1 MREDLLTVL
10 EAIAGEGSR
19 LPWLF
24 GLVAAAFSLLVIARL
39 NALDFRRCFR
49 LVRGMRRGG
58 AGDGFRQALR
68 TVLLLAF
75 TDGAL
80 THRDRRTLVR
90 RTRVLMEHELF
101 SPMPEF
107 RWPLPDDH
115 PDHGV
120 PEFAPDAGK
129 RGRRLAKRASKARVK
144 AWRAR
149 MRRFVAAEGDW
160 TIHVDNPSQINARMS
175 EIQRYFDLLRCE
187 DVDEGHRDHFLCA
200 IEVASG
206 FVAPLH
212 LLTGLLV
219 EFNDKWGP
227 ILRAFDRDSTD
238 YQGIAMGE
246 ASQDLRQI
254 QMFIYNCWLLW
265 GPSIPVC
272 GCRQWDARYRV
283 LQYGFGDENN
293 CIEVVGDAK
302 AIDAQL
308 RQLARAEVDYDRA
321 CRSNGENG
329 AQPRP
334 LAAMAVPANVV
345 GQLRL
350 SGSLRNEDGRQVNAL
365 PKAARTSWGGGQD
378 ERPVL
383 FISAIESEAPV
394 KGSLARE
401 TRRYGRITM
410 DDAALPSRY
419 YSAYLWVGFVLL
431 GRAGD
436 GWRPLSEATGKPSQ
450 RWKDFVPFFEH
461 GNLADRESCAFGK
474 RQLAAKTI
482 AAFSRLVEGVP
493 AGAFAH
499 RFAFACAID
508 EPGCGY
514 ALAYP
519 EWSGG
524 PGMRELLK
532 DALRLGAERGDAG
545 CRRLV
550 EEGILRFDHFDGR
563 PGHHDYAACQ
573 LPSLVAAH
581 YETFGGD

>member
-1 MREDLLTVL
+1 VRENLLIVL
-10 EAIAGEGSR
+10 DAIFGEGGR
-19 LPWLF
+19 L
-24 GLVAAAFSLLVIARL
+24 AALLSLAMAVFSLLVLARL
-39 NALDFRRCFR
+39 AVLDFGRCYR
-49 LVRGMRRGG
+49 LVRDVRRGG
-58 AGDGFRQALR
+58 GGASGHAVLA

-75 TDGAL
+75 TDGTL

-90 RTRVLMEHELF
+90 RTRVRVEHELF
-101 SPMPEF
+101 SPMPDF

-115 PDHGV
+115 PDRAV
-120 PEFAPDAGK
+120 PEFSPEAG
-129 RGRRLAKRASKARVK
+129 RSGRKLAKKASRERLR
-144 AWRAR
+144 AWRSQ
-149 MRRFVAAEGDW
+149 MRRFVAKENDW
-160 TIHVDNPSQINARMS
+160 TIYLDNPSQINARMS
-175 EIQRYFDLLRCE
+175 EVQRYFDVLRCE
-187 DVDEGHRDHFLCA
+187 GIDDGHRDHFLCA
-200 IEVASG
+200 IEVSSG
-206 FVAPLH
+206 FIAPLH

-227 ILRAFDRDSTD
+227 ILRAFDRDAMD
-238 YQGIAMGE
+238 FEGIAMGE
-246 ASQDLRQI
+246 ASLDLRQI

-265 GPSIPVC
+265 GPSIPIC

-293 CIEVVGDAK
+293 CIEVVGEAN
-302 AIDAQL
+302 AITVQL
-308 RQLARAEVDYDRA
+308 QKLARAEIDYDRA
-321 CRSNGENG
+321 CRSNGEND

-334 LAAMAVPANVV
+334 LAAMAVPANVL

-350 SGSLRNEDGRQVNAL
+350 SGSLRSDDGRHVNAL

-383 FISAIESEAPV
+383 FISGIESEASI
-394 KGSLARE
+394 KGSLKRE
-401 TRRYGRITM
+401 ERRYGRITV

-431 GRAGD
+431 GRAGEA
-436 GWRPLSEATGKPSQ
+436 WRPLSDILGKSSQ

-474 RQLAAKTI
+474 RQLAAKCI
-482 AAFSRLVEGVP
+482 AAFSRLVEGYP
-493 AGAFAH
+493 QGEFPH

-514 ALAYP
+514 PLAYP
-519 EWSGG
+519 EWGG
-524 PGMRELLK
+524 GQSMRELLK
-532 DALRLGAERGDAG
+532 ETLAGAVQRGDPNS
-545 CRRLV
+545 RRLL

-563 PGHHDYAACQ
+563 PGHHAYSACQ

-581 YETFGGD
+581 YATFGD